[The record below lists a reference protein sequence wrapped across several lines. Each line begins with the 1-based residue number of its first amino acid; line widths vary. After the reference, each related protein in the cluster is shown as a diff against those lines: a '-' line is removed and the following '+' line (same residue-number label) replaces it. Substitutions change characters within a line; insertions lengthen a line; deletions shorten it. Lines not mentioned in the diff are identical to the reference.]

1 MHKTA
6 YIGEF
11 IITVRKKDRNETYE
25 VSSLRANVFNFR
37 ALRRTW
43 KMTIRIPLK
52 EIPSQYKHRLV
63 KMHCAGR
70 NKKHGSALFNQKVP
84 MAN

>member
-25 VSSLRANVFNFR
+25 VSSLRANVCNFPKSVDSR
-37 ALRRTW
+37 EVLTFFIFCPNNLYS
-43 KMTIRIPLK
+43 TLI
-52 EIPSQYKHRLV
+52 YKNHIKTCNGFLYF
-63 KMHCAGR
+63 
-70 NKKHGSALFNQKVP
+70 KKSGKV
-84 MAN
+84 